1 MNFPAYRMLRF
12 TFPFKAFIALLIFQ
26 ATVSAQNLETLQVSF
41 KKDLDAALS
50 ELNKLQQSIAAEKIP
65 LSKRINELESQVIA
79 KRQELSR
86 LERSADN
93 ELVELNALKTQTK
106 GLREEQNYLKG
117 LLDEYAQLFET
128 RIHITEAD
136 TYRDLI
142 SSVIASTRDPDLS
155 PTQLADTQVSLL
167 DTSLDR
173 LENLI
178 GGHAFENE
186 ALTPAGILENGKVVL
201 MGPFAVFSSQS
212 SDSAGLAQLQLG
224 SPEPSVVN
232 LGPEATVA
240 IRQLADSNQ
249 GEFPVD
255 PTLGNALKISATED
269 NLLEHIKKGGP
280 VMFPIIGLGI
290 AAVLIALLKWLQLS
304 SIKLATAADLQLIL
318 SHIKT
323 GNVARASQHVA
334 TMKGYVGDIL
344 KSAVENRHE
353 KKEYLEEIMYEKML
367 SAKPALER
375 FIPLIALTAATA
387 PLLGLLGTVTGM
399 INTFNMITVFGTGD
413 PRMLSGGIS
422 EALIT
427 TKFGLVVAVPALIC
441 HAFVTR
447 KVKGVLGTM
456 EQISV
461 GFINGLPETV
471 QDAPVTDK

>member
-1 MNFPAYRMLRF
+1 MTKKFSRF
-12 TFPFKAFIALLIFQ
+12 LAGIACLTFLMGGR
-26 ATVSAQNLETLQVSF
+26 AQDLEQLQGSF
-41 KKDLDAALS
+41 KSDLEQALADLS
-50 ELNKLQQSIAAEKIP
+50 ALQQSIADEKIP
-65 LSKRINELESQVIA
+65 LSKQMHDLEAEVIS

-93 ELVELNALKTQTK
+93 QVVELNALKSQTK

-128 RIHITEAD
+128 RIHITEVD
-136 TYRDLI
+136 TYQP
-142 SSVIASTRDPDLS
+142 VIRSLRNATENPDLS
-155 PTQLADTQVSLL
+155 PTELADTQVALL
-167 DTSLDR
+167 DVSLDR
-173 LENLI
+173 LEQLL
-178 GGHAFENE
+178 GGHAFKRN
-186 ALTPAGILENGKVVL
+186 ALTPQGVLEEGQVIL
-201 MGPFAVFSSQS
+201 MGPFAGFSSQS
-212 SDSAGLAQLQLG
+212 SETAGLARLQLG
-224 SPEPSVVN
+224 SPEPTVVD
-232 LGPEATVA
+232 LGPESTML
-240 IRQLADSNQ
+240 IRQLADTGQ

-255 PTLGNALKISATED
+255 PTLGNALKISATQD
-269 NLLEHIKKGGP
+269 NLFEHLKKGGP
-280 VMFPIIGLGI
+280 VMIPIIGLGL
-290 AAVLIALLKWLQLS
+290 AALLIALLKWLQLS
-304 SIKLATAADLQLIL
+304 RIKLATAADLQLIL

-323 GNVARASQHVA
+323 GNVAKATQHVT

-461 GFINGLPETV
+461 GFINGLPD
-471 QDAPVTDK
+471 QDTLKTLEK